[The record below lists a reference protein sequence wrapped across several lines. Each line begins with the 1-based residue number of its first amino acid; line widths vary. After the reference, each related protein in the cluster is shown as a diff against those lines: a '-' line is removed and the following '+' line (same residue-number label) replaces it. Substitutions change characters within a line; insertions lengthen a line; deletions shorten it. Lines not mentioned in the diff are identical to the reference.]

1 MWRRFMIRFSLALI
15 LMFALYNVF
24 GFSYYHWLITD
35 SLSFAMVVPGL
46 VLLAGMLFFLLPT
59 IRAPGKLVFLTID
72 AVLHASIY
80 WMHGAELIDLANPT
94 GSIVI
99 AQIMTALVLA
109 LGSIWSI
116 IWRQQTGQHSVE
128 DPDTSS

>member
-1 MWRRFMIRFSLALI
+1 MWRRFIIRFTLALI

-24 GFSYYHWLITD
+24 GYSYYHWLVTD
-35 SLSFAMVVPGL
+35 NLSFGMVVPGL

-59 IRAPGKLVFLTID
+59 IRAPGKLVFLTIV
-72 AVLHASIY
+72 AVLLASIY
-80 WMHGAELIDLANPT
+80 WMHRAELIDLANPT

-99 AQIMTALVLA
+99 AQVLTALVLA

-116 IWRQQTGQHSVE
+116 IGRQQTGQQSVE

>member
-59 IRAPGKLVFLTID
+59 IRAPGKLVFLTMV
-72 AVLHASIY
+72 AVLLASIY

-94 GSIVI
+94 GSILI

-116 IWRQQTGQHSVE
+116 IWRQ
-128 DPDTSS
+128 